1 MHIEFAC
8 LWEGKI
14 VDKHDDTLWSDK
26 IWESVDDSKQD
37 SSEPEVNRQAETNLA
52 LKQSSFLQSDLLWI
66 TVLFIQFIVL
76 IPLIEATACGG
87 IIFIL
92 FLNVF
97 YWIWDEEA
105 PVRKRNKI
113 LFLIVVMAGLTYWS
127 WKVFEANC
135 CGFSNFN

>member
-1 MHIEFAC
+1 M
-8 LWEGKI
+8 
-14 VDKHDDTLWSDK
+14 DKHDDTLWSDK

-37 SSEPEVNRQAETNLA
+37 SSEPQVNRQAETNLA

-105 PVRKRNKI
+105 PVMKRNKI

>member
-1 MHIEFAC
+1 M
-8 LWEGKI
+8 
-14 VDKHDDTLWSDK
+14 DKHDDTLWSDK

-66 TVLFIQFIVL
+66 TVLLIQFIVL

>member
-1 MHIEFAC
+1 ME
-8 LWEGKI
+8 KK
-14 VDKHDDTLWSDK
+14 DNTLWSDK

>member
-1 MHIEFAC
+1 M
-8 LWEGKI
+8 
-14 VDKHDDTLWSDK
+14 DKHDDTLWSDK

-105 PVRKRNKI
+105 PVMKRNKI

>member
-1 MHIEFAC
+1 M
-8 LWEGKI
+8 
-14 VDKHDDTLWSDK
+14 DKHDDTLWSDK

-37 SSEPEVNRQAETNLA
+37 SSEPEVNQQAETNLA

-66 TVLFIQFIVL
+66 TVLLIQFIVL

>member
-1 MHIEFAC
+1 M
-8 LWEGKI
+8 
-14 VDKHDDTLWSDK
+14 DKHDDTLWSDK

-52 LKQSSFLQSDLLWI
+52 LKQSSFLQSDPLWI

>member
-1 MHIEFAC
+1 M
-8 LWEGKI
+8 
-14 VDKHDDTLWSDK
+14 DKHDDTLWSDK

-52 LKQSSFLQSDLLWI
+52 LMQSSFLQSDLLWI

>member
-1 MHIEFAC
+1 M
-8 LWEGKI
+8 
-14 VDKHDDTLWSDK
+14 DKHDDTLWSDK

>member
-1 MHIEFAC
+1 M
-8 LWEGKI
+8 
-14 VDKHDDTLWSDK
+14 DKHDDTLWSDK

-37 SSEPEVNRQAETNLA
+37 SSEPEVNHQAETKLA

-76 IPLIEATACGG
+76 IPLIEATVCGI

-135 CGFSNFN
+135 CGFGNFN